1 MSPQQHNKFLAIVHL
16 VYSGFYLLL
25 AIGFSL
31 FFFFVFSAIPD
42 QPGHGDPPPFW
53 FFVFF
58 SSFFLFFYGAL
69 MVPSIVAG
77 YALLKQRRWAK
88 TAAIIAGVLAAMQF
102 QIGTAVCVYTFWFLF
117 SEPGKVLYEKPT
129 YALPPPPPVW
139 NNQSQMRSEDQHLPR
154 TPPDWR

>member
-1 MSPQQHNKFLAIVHL
+1 
-16 VYSGFYLLL
+16 
-25 AIGFSL
+25 
-31 FFFFVFSAIPD
+31 
-42 QPGHGDPPPFW
+42 
-53 FFVFF
+53 
-58 SSFFLFFYGAL
+58 

-102 QIGTAVCVYTFWFLF
+102 PIGTAVCVYTFWFLF